1 MRMSFPMTI
10 AKRGMHLG
18 FLYFGMSFFLAALGI
33 VLAAVGGFVPGSLVT
48 PGSGPDVGAY
58 LSLIPVPIVCI
69 GGLIAATPVSLLFV
83 HDKDNGTLEY
93 LLSMGFDQRDVFR
106 AYLAASL
113 FLGLPPLVVGGVASG
128 VVALLLGRG
137 VELAATLVVCSLALG
152 AAVVGLVTVLMSA
165 FSALQRQP
173 VGMNQPLGISI
184 GAFVLVGALLAPLAA
199 GSLAIA
205 FELGL
210 SAIVA
215 GISLALLA
223 ATPKLIRREKMLP

>member
-1 MRMSFPMTI
+1 MSFPTVV
-10 AKRGMHLG
+10 AKRGLHLG
-18 FLYFGMSFFLAALGI
+18 FLYVGMSFFLAALGI
-33 VLAAVGGFVPGSLVT
+33 VLAAVGGLVPGSLKA
-48 PGSGPDVGAY
+48 PSSGPDMQAY

-69 GGLIAATPVSLLFV
+69 GGLIASAPVSLLFV

-93 LLSMGFDQRDVFR
+93 LLSMGLDQRDVFR
-106 AYLAASL
+106 AYLTASL
-113 FLGLPPLVVGGVASG
+113 ILGLPALAMGGVGAAA
-128 VVALLLGRG
+128 VVALTGRG
-137 VELAATLVVCSLALG
+137 IDLTATVLVCSFALG
-152 AAVVGLVTVLMSA
+152 LADVALVTVLMSA

-199 GSLAIA
+199 GSFAIV
-205 FELGL
+205 FELAL

-215 GISLALLA
+215 GISLGLLA

>member
-1 MRMSFPMTI
+1 MSFNAMI
-10 AKRGMHLG
+10 AKRGMRLG
-18 FLYFGMSFFLAALGI
+18 ILYVVMSFFLAALGV
-33 VLAAVGGFVPGSLVT
+33 VLSAVGSLV
-48 PGSGPDVGAY
+48 PGNLNPGGSPVDVTAY
-58 LSLIPVPIVCI
+58 ISLIPVPIVSI

-173 VGMNQPLGISI
+173 MGMNQPLGIAI
-184 GAFVLVGALLAPLAA
+184 GAFILVGALMAPLAA
-199 GSLAIA
+199 GSLAIV
-205 FELGL
+205 FELVISG
-210 SAIVA
+210 IVA
-215 GISLALLA
+215 VVSLTLLAL
-223 ATPKLIRREKMLP
+223 TPKLIRREKMLP